1 MNTTRIHRRRRHA
14 FTLVEILVVIGI
26 IVVLAG
32 ILVPLVGRSMRQAK
46 QIRTAADLQSIATAL
61 EAFKAD
67 HGDYPRTTPNSISSG
82 IGVLGR
88 FLFGPLG
95 DGVTNTSAFDNQDP
109 PAFSAKTYLPGEV
122 VRVGAQVTDPT
133 WVAVRETTIGPP
145 STPPT
150 PAQPSDWAPL
160 AANDNVDGPG
170 ISMIAGGKKYGPY
183 LQAEKFKLRG
193 LAVLDANDNPILYF
207 PASPAKINLLAP
219 GNASDGRYVNRVT
232 NPRAPFTGA
241 ASKSNIK
248 YDADDNF
255 ESFRRLGEAGDHV
268 NPLHRMRAML
278 GDHDNSGVIETAQG
292 EKVVT
297 EAPYLLWAAGTDG
310 KFGPDADMMAPEAI
324 LDVKDADRCD
334 DVTNF
339 KQ

>member
-1 MNTTRIHRRRRHA
+1 MNTTRIHRRRHA

-67 HGDYPRTTPNSISSG
+67 HGDYPRTMPNSISSG

-88 FLFGPLG
+88 FLFGPFG

-109 PAFSAKTYLPGEV
+109 PVFSAKTYLPGEV
-122 VRVGAQVTDPT
+122 VRVGSQVTDPT
-133 WVAVRETTIGPP
+133 WVAVRETTSGPP
-145 STPPT
+145 PTPPT
-150 PAQPSDWAPL
+150 PTQPSDWAPL
-160 AANDNVDGPG
+160 AANDGVDGPG
-170 ISMIAGGKKYGPY
+170 ISMIDGGKKYGPY

-219 GNASDGRYVNRVT
+219 GTASNGLYVNRVEAP
-232 NPRAPFTGA
+232 NPNVTTP
-241 ASKSNIK
+241 SKARIK

-255 ESFRRLGEAGDHV
+255 ESFRRAGEAGDHI

-278 GDHDNSGVIETAQG
+278 GDHDGDGIIETAAG
-292 EKVVT
+292 EKINT

>member
-1 MNTTRIHRRRRHA
+1 MNTTRIHRRRHA

-46 QIRTAADLQSIATAL
+46 QIRTAADLQSIGTAL

-67 HGDYPRTTPNSISSG
+67 HGDYPRTAPNSIGSG

-88 FLFGPLG
+88 FLFGPFG
-95 DGVTNTSAFDNQDP
+95 DSVTNTGAFDNQDP
-109 PAFSAKTYLPGEV
+109 PAFTAKTYLPGDV
-122 VRVGAQVTDPT
+122 LRSGGAGSPT
-133 WVAVRETTIGPP
+133 WVAVRETTAAPG
-145 STPPT
+145 TVPT
-150 PAQPSDWAPL
+150 PGNPQDWAPL
-160 AANDNVDGPG
+160 EANDNADGPG
-170 ISMIAGGKKYGPY
+170 ISMIPGGKKYGPY

-207 PASPAKINLLAP
+207 PAAP
-219 GNASDGRYVNRVT
+219 GKLNLMGTPSQPADGMYVNRVT
-232 NPRAPFTGA
+232 NPRAPFSGTA

-255 ESFRRLGEAGDHV
+255 ESFRRAGEAGDHI

-278 GDHDNSGVIETAQG
+278 GDHNNSGRIETANG
-292 EKVVT
+292 EKIVT

-310 KFGPDADMMAPEAI
+310 KFGPDADMIAPDNI

-334 DVTNF
+334 DVTSF